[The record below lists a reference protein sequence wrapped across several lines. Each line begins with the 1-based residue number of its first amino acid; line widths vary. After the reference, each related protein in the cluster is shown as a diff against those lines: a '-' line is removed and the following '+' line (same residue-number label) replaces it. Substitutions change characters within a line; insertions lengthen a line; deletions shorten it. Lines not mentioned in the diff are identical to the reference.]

1 MFDPRRPMSYAA
13 PASDPGVTANNKGI
27 IEQRADPRSP
37 SADPMGRL
45 GNALSQMQL
54 DSRSENLLE
63 EKELEVCGDYRG

>member
-1 MFDPRRPMSYAA
+1 MSYAA
-13 PASDPGVTANNKGI
+13 PASDAGANNKGI
-27 IEQRADPRSP
+27 IEPRADPRSP

-63 EKELEVCGDYRG
+63 EKELEVSWKILSNEWLR